1 MDYSFLDDP
10 NAIAEILA
18 TAEPEHRAMQSAQGW
33 DDKTLAIEIV
43 RIRHKNEE
51 EEWEDRVM
59 RMSDEDLEME
69 DDIIRAKIDPDVKK
83 HRAMSEQDKEKNMTR
98 LLRMLKWAKRRL
110 NFTKGERDF
119 REEKKRY
126 SLRLSHMSDE
136 DLRTESNTISEQCE
150 ELYAEHLVEHT
161 EEIRHKGKYLEAKY
175 RVLKEE
181 RTRRGWSSS
190 HFYCDSDN
198 EDDK

>member
-18 TAEPEHRAMQSAQGW
+18 TAEPEHRAMQYTQGW

-51 EEWEDRVM
+51 HEWKERVL

-69 DDIIRAKIDPDVKK
+69 DDVIRAKIDPEVEA
-83 HRAMSEQDKEKNMTR
+83 HRAMSEQDREKTTGR
-98 LLRMLKWAKRRL
+98 FLRMLKWAKRRL
-110 NFTKGERDF
+110 DFTKQERES

-126 SLRLSHMSDE
+126 SLRLSRMSDT
-136 DLRTESNTISEQCE
+136 DLETEIYQRTVPKKFKKSIS
-150 ELYAEHLVEHT
+150 
-161 EEIRHKGKYLEAKY
+161 
-175 RVLKEE
+175 
-181 RTRRGWSSS
+181 
-190 HFYCDSDN
+190 
-198 EDDK
+198 

>member
-18 TAEPEHRAMQSAQGW
+18 TAELEHRAMQSAQGW

-119 REEKKRY
+119 REEKKKF
-126 SLRLSHMSDE
+126 SLTLNI
-136 DLRTESNTISEQCE
+136 TF
-150 ELYAEHLVEHT
+150 A
-161 EEIRHKGKYLEAKY
+161 
-175 RVLKEE
+175 
-181 RTRRGWSSS
+181 
-190 HFYCDSDN
+190 
-198 EDDK
+198 